1 MKSIKELCVLRD
13 GALEVRVGEQ
23 IENLEED
30 IRGTDGRAFFAGTYV
45 TRGLEELVRKAVA
58 RLAGQS
64 SCAGVVLKQA
74 LGGGKTHLMKCAAL
88 LAADPELRREVM
100 PGVPHINDFGAARV
114 AAFNGRNR
122 PPGFFWGEI
131 ARQLGRPN
139 AFTTLEAPDSGAWK
153 NLFRRAGGP
162 LLVMLDEMPPYFEY
176 YATQPSG
183 NGTVADI
190 ISNAYTNMLVA
201 ARETGQAFMIVSTL
215 EGAHARGSRFMNH
228 ALRDAVNDGER
239 RMLDSVTP
247 VELEGNEIYG
257 ILRRRLFRSL
267 PPEEVIAGV
276 AEDFRRSLEEG
287 VKAGVLDAA
296 ALQDAD
302 SIRQTYPFHPSFS
315 KIAALFK
322 DNEGFQQTRGLLE
335 LASRLLK
342 SIWQGGSG
350 DACLAGAQHFDPSLA
365 DVRDKFRDI
374 ARLDGALARDIW
386 NEQGDAFAQELDR
399 RNGHACATRAAMMLM
414 MSSLAENAGAET
426 VRGLAPRELFRYVTA
441 PGAAVAPFREA
452 LEELRGRAWYLHEE
466 DGRLYFDRNE
476 NLTSKLA
483 SYARNAPAARIREL
497 LRERL
502 LETFAPAEK
511 LAYASVLCFEAPDRV
526 RAALARERVL
536 YIAMPG
542 DAPTPEACMRAL
554 GDFPEKN
561 NLLLL
566 YGSRGMGNLD
576 EAARRVYAARRA
588 AQTMGNGHPQYA
600 ELQERLNNDEH
611 SWNAAVLAT
620 FDSLH
625 YFHGPRFT
633 VKKLDTSG
641 KDNGEI
647 RVRKALEAPPIRL
660 YADVE
665 AHADMLCSRA
675 EACLFNPDS
684 PVIAVTELRSRL
696 KTVTEMP
703 LLPVGP
709 QGLDELK
716 RQAFRRERWE
726 DLGNGSITREP
737 RPRRASLR
745 WTREY
750 GPDDSGLVRLAVDP
764 VDGGPCPEIHY
775 EEDGAVTEESPC
787 LTSDRL
793 ETRALR
799 VEFLVKD
806 PTGKFETGD
815 PQCWRNELR
824 LRVNRRPG
832 TGLAELLLAPARP
845 DIPIRYTLDGSNP
858 RDGLLY
864 EGPLEVGA
872 GEVRIE
878 AFAEHE
884 GLETRESFTLP
895 AERKGGAVS
904 DPMAVL
910 SPDAPAR
917 LDAAGGYKSPGVSAA
932 KALDVAEE
940 CGVTFREAQLLFGS
954 GEQSVQLKLGRLEI
968 PAGRLKGLAA
978 AILAPGDGGKTLLP
992 DSAGMELRFKTCLA
1006 PAARELERFL
1016 KNAAIAYQPEELRQ
1030 DA

>member
-1 MKSIKELCVLRD
+1 MKNIKDLCELRD

-30 IRGTDGRAFFAGTYV
+30 IRGTDGKAFFTGTYM

-64 SCAGVVLKQA
+64 SCAGVTLKQA
-74 LGGGKTHLMKCAAL
+74 LGGGKTHLMKCVAI
-88 LAADPELRREVM
+88 LAADPELRREVI
-100 PGVPHINDFGAARV
+100 PDVPHINGFGAARV

-122 PPGFFWGEI
+122 PPGYFWGEI
-131 ARQLGRPN
+131 ARQLGMPN
-139 AFTTLEAPDSGAWK
+139 AFTLEAPDSGAWK
-153 NLFRRAGGP
+153 SLFRRVEGP

-201 ARETGQAFMIVSTL
+201 ARETGQAFIVVSTL

-228 ALRDAVNDGER
+228 ALQDAVNDGER

-257 ILRRRLFRSL
+257 ILRKRLFRSL

-342 SIWQGGSG
+342 SIWQGSSG

-374 ARLDGALARDIW
+374 AKLDSALARDIW

-399 RNGHACATRAAMMLM
+399 KNGHACATRAAMMLM
-414 MSSLAENAGAET
+414 MGSMAENAGAET
-426 VRGLAPRELFRYVTA
+426 VRGLTSRELFRYVTA
-441 PGAAVAPFREA
+441 PDAAAAPFREA
-452 LEELRGRAWYLHEE
+452 LEELRNCAWYLHEE

-483 SYARNAPAARIREL
+483 SYAQSAPAARIREL
-497 LRERL
+497 LCERL
-502 LETFAPAEK
+502 LEAFAPAEK
-511 LAYASVLCFEAPDRV
+511 LAYASVLCFEPPDKV
-526 RAALARERVL
+526 RAALARERIL

-542 DAPTPEACMRAL
+542 DTPAPEACMNAL

-566 YGSRGMGNLD
+566 YGSRGMGNLE

-588 AQTMGNGHPQYA
+588 AQSMGKQHPQFA
-600 ELQERLNNDEH
+600 ELQERLKDYEH
-611 SWNAAVLAT
+611 GWNAAVLAT

-625 YFHGPRFT
+625 YFHGSR
-633 VKKLDTSG
+633 VAAKKLDTSG
-641 KDNGEI
+641 KDSGEI
-647 RVRKALEAPPIRL
+647 RVRRALEAPPIRL
-660 YADVE
+660 YTDME
-665 AHADMLCSRA
+665 THFDMLCSRA

-703 LLPVGP
+703 LLPAGP
-709 QGLDELK
+709 QGLDDLK

-737 RPRRASLR
+737 RPRRTSLQ
-745 WTREY
+745 WTQEY
-750 GPDDSGLVRLAVDP
+750 GPDDSGLVRLAVEP
-764 VDGGPCPEIHY
+764 VDGGPWPEIHY
-775 EEDGAVTEESPC
+775 AEDGAVTEESPC
-787 LTSDRL
+787 LTNGRL

-815 PQCWRNELR
+815 VKCWRNELR

-832 TGLAELLLAPARP
+832 TGQAELLLAPARP

-864 EGPLEVGA
+864 EGPLEVDS

-884 GLETRESFTLP
+884 GLEVKESFKLP
-895 AERKGGAVS
+895 AERDGGKNGHA
-904 DPMAVL
+904 AL
-910 SPDAPAR
+910 RPDAPAR
-917 LDAAGGYKSPGVSAA
+917 LESSGAYKSPGVSAA
-932 KALDVAEE
+932 AALDKAEE
-940 CGVTFREAQLLFGS
+940 GGIAFREVQLLFGS
-954 GEQSVQLKLGRLEI
+954 GEQSAQLKLGRLEI
-968 PAGRLKGLAA
+968 PAGRLKSLAG
-978 AILAPGDGGKTLLP
+978 AILAPEDGGGPLLP

-1006 PAARELERFL
+1006 PDGRALERFL
-1016 KNAAIAYQPEELRQ
+1016 KEAAIAYQSEELRQ
-1030 DA
+1030 DV

>member
-1 MKSIKELCVLRD
+1 MKEIKELCELREW
-13 GALEVRVGEQ
+13 ALEVKVGDQ

-30 IRGTDGRAFFAGTYV
+30 IRGTDGKAFFAGTYV
-45 TRGLEELVRKAVA
+45 TRGLEELVRKAAA

-74 LGGGKTHLMKCAAL
+74 LGGGKTHLMKCVAL
-88 LAADPELRREVM
+88 LAAHPELRREVM
-100 PGVPHINDFGAARV
+100 PDVPYINDFGSARV

-131 ARQLGRPN
+131 ARQLGLPN
-139 AFTTLEAPDSGAWK
+139 VLTLEAPDSGAWK
-153 NLFRRAGGP
+153 NLFRRVGGP

-176 YATQPSG
+176 YATQSSG
-183 NGTVADI
+183 SGTVADI

-201 ARETGQAFMIVSTL
+201 ARETGQAFVVVSTL

-228 ALRDAVNDGER
+228 ALQDAINDGER

-287 VKAGVLDAA
+287 VKAGVVDAA

-315 KIAALFK
+315 KITALFK

-335 LASRLLK
+335 LASLLLK

-350 DACLAGAQHFDPSLA
+350 EARLAGAQHFDPSLA
-365 DVRDKFRDI
+365 GVRDKFRDI
-374 ARLDGALARDIW
+374 AKLDSALARDIW

-414 MSSLAENAGAET
+414 MSSLAESAGAET

-441 PGAAVAPFREA
+441 PGAAVAPFRDA
-452 LEELRGRAWYLHEE
+452 LEELRARAWYLHEE

-483 SYARNAPAARIREL
+483 NYARNAPATRVQEL

-502 LETFAPAEK
+502 LETFSPAEK
-511 LAYASVLCFEAPDRV
+511 LAYASVLCFEPPDKV

-542 DAPTPEACMRAL
+542 DTPTPEACMRAL

-566 YGSRGMGNLD
+566 YGTRGMGNLD
-576 EAARRVYAARRA
+576 EATRRVYAARRA
-588 AQTMGNGHPQYA
+588 AQTMESRHPQYA
-600 ELQERLNNDEH
+600 ELQERLKDEEH

-633 VKKLDTSG
+633 NKRLDTSG
-641 KDNGEI
+641 EDSGEI
-647 RVRKALEAPPIRL
+647 RVRRALEAPPIRL

-665 AHADMLCSRA
+665 AHFDMLCSRA
-675 EACLFNPDS
+675 ESCLFNPDS
-684 PVIAVTELRSRL
+684 PVIAVTELRARL
-696 KTVTEMP
+696 RTVTEMP
-703 LLPVGP
+703 LLPAGP

-737 RPRRASLR
+737 RPRRTSLQ
-745 WTREY
+745 WSLEY
-750 GPDDSGLVRLAVDP
+750 GPDDSGQVRLAVEP

-775 EEDGAVTEESPC
+775 AEDGTVTENSPC
-787 LTSDRL
+787 LTDGRL

-806 PTGKFETGD
+806 PTGKFETGA
-815 PQCWRNELR
+815 PLCWRNELR

-858 RDGLLY
+858 RDGRLY
-864 EGPLEVGA
+864 EGPLEVGS
-872 GEVRIE
+872 GKVMIR

-884 GLETRESFTLP
+884 GLEANEVFRLS
-895 AERKGGAVS
+895 AEREGGKDAPPS
-904 DPMAVL
+904 L
-910 SPDAPAR
+910 RPDVPAR
-917 LDAAGGYKSPGVSAA
+917 LESSGGYKNPGVSAA
-932 KALDVAEE
+932 VALDRAEE
-940 CGVTFREAQLLFGS
+940 GGIRFREAQLLFGS
-954 GEQSVQLKLGRLEI
+954 GERSAQVKLGRLEI
-968 PAGRLKGLAA
+968 TAGRLKSLAA
-978 AILAPGDGGKTLLP
+978 AILAPADGGGSLLP
-992 DSAGMELRFKTCLA
+992 DSAGMELRFKACLA
-1006 PAARELERFL
+1006 PDGRTLERFL
-1016 KNAAIAYQPEELRQ
+1016 KEAAIAYQPEELRQ